1 MYETYDS
8 MEGAADDSVDNDCL
22 VQDPPA
28 PIEHWSLD
36 DFEDLLP
43 LQAGLS

>member
-8 MEGAADDSVDNDCL
+8 MEWAADDGVDIEL
-22 VQDPPA
+22 PVQDPPE

-43 LQAGLS
+43 LWASLP